1 MQKCFLNIYLAGFPL
16 IRWGTSF
23 QINLPKLVEQNYL
36 RFVWKQVLPED
47 WRIHFWCQGHAART
61 LTKDSNSHIYE
72 HWNST
77 NTVQMHWFLDFGIME
92 AIFPEKKADGPQA
105 CVYSMVTNAR
115 PERGRAWARWAQLRQ
130 MLHCRDWPAH
140 QTRQSWSA
148 IRTKRGTSLEKT
160 EKARQKVYTH
170 RCDEAEL
177 SNWCQHGSNLRNEM
191 LVSLLLMLSVMFF
204 Q

>member
-16 IRWGTSF
+16 IRWGTPF

-36 RFVWKQVLPED
+36 SFVWKKLLPED
-47 WRIHFWCQGHAART
+47 WRIHFWCHGHAART
-61 LTKDSNSHIYE
+61 LTKDPNSHIYE

-77 NTVQMHWFLDFGIME
+77 NTVQMYWFLDFGIME
-92 AIFPEKKADGPQA
+92 AIFPEKRETGPRPACTLWWQMQGQADDNVQ
-105 CVYSMVTNAR
+105 
-115 PERGRAWARWAQLRQ
+115 RGQAWARWPELRQ
-130 MLHCRDWPAH
+130 MLHWGDWPAH

-160 EKARQKVYTH
+160 EKARQKGHMY

-177 SNWCQHGSNLRNEM
+177 WCQHGSNLKEWN
-191 LVSLLLMLSVMFF
+191 VS
-204 Q
+204 